1 MPAALRPG
9 KPPAR
14 AGAALPTRTRIVAKA
29 PARTAD
35 ILLTEEA
42 APVGALEDKLKK
54 AYVDLNGLVDHL
66 RPIQNG
72 KAESFGKGGTIA
84 RIRKRVHARR
94 LPVELDRATWF
105 TSIERGE
112 VASAEVIDF
121 VLQGLNAKTASR
133 FVKSF
138 RLISPADVL
147 DAIGTSQRT
156 LERTVAAKATL
167 GIDASDRATRL
178 AEARAL
184 ANRVFGSAD
193 KAESWL
199 TQPAMGLNGERPIT
213 LLKTAAGAHMVN
225 TFLERLDYGVY
236 T

>member
-14 AGAALPTRTRIVAKA
+14 AGAVLTTKRIVVRV

-35 ILLTEEA
+35 ILLTGET
-42 APVGALEDKLKK
+42 APVGALDDKLKK
-54 AYVDLNGLVDHL
+54 AYVDLNGLVDRL
-66 RPIQNG
+66 RPTQNG
-72 KAESFGKGGTIA
+72 KAESFGKGVTIA

-94 LPVELDRATWF
+94 LPVKLDRATWF
-105 TSIERGE
+105 TSVERGE
-112 VASAEVIDF
+112 AASAEVISF
-121 VLQGLNAKTASR
+121 VLQGLNARTASR

-138 RLISPADVL
+138 RLISPAEVL

-156 LERTVAAKATL
+156 LERTVAAKASL

-213 LLKTAAGAHMVN
+213 LLKTAAGANMVN
-225 TFLERLDYGVY
+225 TFLERIEFGVY